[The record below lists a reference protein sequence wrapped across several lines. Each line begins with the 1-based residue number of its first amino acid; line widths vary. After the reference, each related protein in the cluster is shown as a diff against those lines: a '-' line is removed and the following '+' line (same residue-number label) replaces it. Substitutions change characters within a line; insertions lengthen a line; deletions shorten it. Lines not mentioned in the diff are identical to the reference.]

1 MALEKMNKNELQEVI
16 RHAESII
23 EDCFW
28 ADRLSDYQQRQ
39 LDEAKINLRRA
50 QYYLGQLGEAV

>member
-1 MALEKMNKNELQEVI
+1 MNANELHEVI
-16 RHAESII
+16 RHAEAII
-23 EDCFW
+23 EDCYW